1 MITENRM
8 KRKRRVPMV
17 LLALLFLLC
26 QTSARAVPKTLDIY
40 FIDVE
45 GGAATLIVTPT
56 GQSLLIDSGFPGDRD
71 AGRIAHVALE
81 VAGLKQIDHCIVT
94 HWHRD
99 HVGGIAP
106 LARLIPIKNY
116 YDHGLPPAIAY
127 DMQAELIEAYRQ
139 TTQGKSVILNPGDKI
154 RLRRSQ
160 NNLPP
165 LNVRVLAAGGMV
177 IGEQSS
183 SPQIRPCGPDFE
195 AKPEDKSDN
204 TNSVA
209 ILLTF
214 GHFKFF
220 DGGDLMWNIEN
231 RMACPKNQ
239 VGAVDV
245 YQVNHHGLD
254 ASNNP
259 TFVRAINPRVAI
271 INDGPRKGG
280 EARTFSTLRGL
291 KEIEAI
297 YQLHR
302 NVRTSDKDNTMSGY
316 IANEVEAC
324 EGNFIKLSV
333 EPTGRSYTVSIPAR
347 QISRAY
353 RTR

>member
-1 MITENRM
+1 
-8 KRKRRVPMV
+8 
-17 LLALLFLLC
+17 
-26 QTSARAVPKTLDIY
+26 
-40 FIDVE
+40 
-45 GGAATLIVTPT
+45 
-56 GQSLLIDSGFPGDRD
+56 
-71 AGRIAHVALE
+71 
-81 VAGLKQIDHCIVT
+81 
-94 HWHRD
+94 
-99 HVGGIAP
+99 
-106 LARLIPIKNY
+106 
-116 YDHGLPPAIAY
+116 
-127 DMQAELIEAYRQ
+127 
-139 TTQGKSVILNPGDKI
+139 
-154 RLRRSQ
+154 
-160 NNLPP
+160 
-165 LNVRVLAAGGMV
+165 
-177 IGEQSS
+177 
-183 SPQIRPCGPDFE
+183 
-195 AKPEDKSDN
+195 
-204 TNSVA
+204 
-209 ILLTF
+209 
-214 GHFKFF
+214 
-220 DGGDLMWNIEN
+220 MWNIEN

-245 YQVNHHGLD
+245 YQANHHGLD